1 MKVQIA
7 RTQQE
12 LVDHFLVRGYVFI
25 IGQEIDWDI
34 EFDGLDGECVLFNAY
49 LDDKCVGA
57 ARLYKTKVG
66 RLATLKDYR
75 KQGVGTALMIAIED
89 YAKAQGLKQLKLHA
103 QYYAKDF
110 YENLGY
116 KEVGEI
122 FQEADIDHIKMIKE
136 F

>member
-1 MKVQIA
+1 MDVRIA

-12 LVDHFLVRGYVFI
+12 FVDHFMVRGEVFI
-25 IGQEIDWDI
+25 IGQNIDWAI
-34 EFDGLDGECVLFNAY
+34 EFDGLDGECVLFTAY
-49 LDDKCVGA
+49 IDDKAVGA
-57 ARLYKTKVG
+57 ARLYQTKIG
-66 RLATLKDYR
+66 RLATLSEYR
-75 KQGVGTALMIAIED
+75 KRGVGTALMKAVED
-89 YAKAQGLKQLKLHA
+89 YAKSQGLKQLKLHA

-136 F
+136 L